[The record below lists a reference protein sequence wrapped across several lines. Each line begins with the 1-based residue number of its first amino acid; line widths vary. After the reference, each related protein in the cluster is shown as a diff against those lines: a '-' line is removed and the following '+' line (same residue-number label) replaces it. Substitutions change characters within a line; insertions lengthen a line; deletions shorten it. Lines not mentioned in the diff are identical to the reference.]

1 MNTINLYKNINM
13 KNYLSFLLLAFSSI
27 VLFSACENEE
37 IMEPVFTVFTTGQAT
52 TYKVGDTI
60 QFNFSG
66 KPDILTFYSG
76 EVGKNYDLR
85 ERFTAAGINKLSF
98 KTTMQQG
105 PVPPAVS
112 QDVLS
117 LLISTDLKG
126 YDPESIAKATWTD
139 ITARNTKWPTAL
151 STTFT
156 SSDQVDISDFNTAD
170 KVNIAFRFIGK
181 PNPSFPQ
188 RKWQVSDLTL
198 NNTLADGTVTPLFFT
213 PPTTLPAFLN
223 TGWVQASLKNDL
235 NYGTPTSTGYNAW
248 NVGTWNVSATNNP
261 TIFTTPSGLKA
272 VNTNG
277 IVITNVYPITFDPGT
292 TVNNAENEDWLI
304 TTAID
309 LKKTNADVGT
319 VIKTALTKSLQ
330 NYRYIFRKPG
340 VYKVT
345 FDAVNN
351 DVNNTKRVIKQI
363 EITVNP

>member
-1 MNTINLYKNINM
+1 MELFTMNTINLYKNINM

-27 VLFSACENEE
+27 VLFSCENEE
-37 IMEPVFTVFTTGQAT
+37 IMEPVFTVVTTGQAT

-76 EVGKNYDLR
+76 EVGSNYDLR
-85 ERFTAAGINKLSF
+85 ERFTTAGVNKLAF
-98 KTTMQQG
+98 QTAMQQG
-105 PVPPAVS
+105 AVPPAVS

-151 STTFT
+151 STTLT
-156 SSDQVDISDFNTAD
+156 SSDQVDISDFNTAE
-170 KVNIAFRFIGK
+170 KINIAFRFVGK
-181 PNPSFPQ
+181 ANATLAQ
-188 RKWQVSDLTL
+188 RKWQVSNLTL
-198 NNTLADGTVTPLFFT
+198 NNTLADGTVTPLFSSF
-213 PPTTLPAFLN
+213 AN

-235 NYGTPTSTGYNAW
+235 NYGTPTTTGYNAW

-261 TIFTTPSGLKA
+261 TVFTTASGLKA

-277 IVITNVYPITFDPGT
+277 IVITNAYPITFDPGT

-304 TTAID
+304 TSAID
-309 LKKTNADVGT
+309 LKKTKADVGT